1 MHTERL
7 TKTTS
12 LGATP
17 YHFFVPTEPAA
28 AVPCCTSVHPS
39 GSPRIELS
47 TCCRSVAGLSCARYA
62 TPERCECDAECSQN
76 YRHGQG
82 QGLLH
87 SIKPG
92 QCRRWSKG
100 SEQDCTPTPALACKP
115 LWHVR
120 LRLPLQGF
128 VQVSPLQRPFRL
140 SSVVQCLWLRDGNGC
155 ERSDHTAAGVQRR
168 HVRSSVQLHWRPTA
182 GCTAVEHRRR
192 GSRILERCL
201 SERCNGCSDT

>member
-1 MHTERL
+1 VTLPPASSLSRLICGCFASCKSIVRYTCDCMSQHRSLAWLNEIADQWWQLHVFAMHTERL
-7 TKTTS
+7 TKGTS
-12 LGATP
+12 LGSTP
-17 YHFFVPTEPAA
+17 YHFFVPTGPAA

-62 TPERCECDAECSQN
+62 TPERCEYDAKCSQN

-100 SEQDCTPTPALACKP
+100 SEQKCTPSLQAIVAC
-115 LWHVR
+115 
-120 LRLPLQGF
+120 
-128 VQVSPLQRPFRL
+128 S
-140 SSVVQCLWLRDGNGC
+140 GC
-155 ERSDHTAAGVQRR
+155 ACHCKISCKCHLCNDHSD
-168 HVRSSVQLHWRPTA
+168 
-182 GCTAVEHRRR
+182 
-192 GSRILERCL
+192 
-201 SERCNGCSDT
+201 